1 MTDTRSGD
9 IERHRSSHLREHAL
23 AGLRELDAVRAPAS
37 LHRSI
42 AELTNAPVRG
52 RRARRRRPLFAGA
65 GALAAAAVAAVA
77 LVLGAGAARAP
88 TVLEVSRLSF
98 EPARLAAPAESA
110 HRQGTLDAAVEGVSF
125 PYWGG
130 WRGWRTA
137 GARVDHVGGRTIT
150 TVFYA
155 DRGGSRRIG
164 YAIVAGGALEDPAGG
179 AYVDRAGIRF
189 HVLTSGNTTVV
200 TWRER
205 GHTCVLGGRGV
216 PAHALL
222 GLLS

>member
-1 MTDTRSGD
+1 MTDIRAGD
-9 IERHRSSHLREHAL
+9 IEQHPSSHLQRRAL
-23 AGLRELDAVRAPAS
+23 ASFRELDAVRAPAS

-42 AELTNAPVRG
+42 AELTSAPVRR
-52 RRARRRRPLFAGA
+52 RRASRRRSLFAGA
-65 GALAAAAVAAVA
+65 GALTAAAAAAVA
-77 LVLGAGAARAP
+77 LVFGAGAARAP
-88 TVLEVSRLSF
+88 TVLEVSRLAF
-98 EPARLAAPAESA
+98 APARLAAPAESA
-110 HRQGTLDAAVEGVSF
+110 RRQGTLDAAVEGVSF

-137 GARVDHVGGRTIT
+137 GARVDRVGGRAIT

-164 YAIVAGGALEDPAGG
+164 YAIVAGAALTDPAGG
-179 AYVDRAGIRF
+179 AFVERAGIRF
-189 HVLTSGNTTVV
+189 HVLISSNTTVV
-200 TWRER
+200 TWREG
-205 GHTCVLGGRGV
+205 GHTCVLAGRGV